1 MRIPI
6 PFSGKELY
14 IEKRDGNLYI
24 GLRAKRQSEEINVA
38 GNLSTGGR
46 SSVPSGGGI
55 GDILAGFGTLKPI
68 VPFELLPIISLL
80 CQSNPDFSETTVNFV
95 TQANTGHD
103 LLLDADSDALID
115 KAVEDLNAT
124 AERLWSGSGVDGLV
138 NQLLRQV
145 IVTGALSAEIVTDS
159 GLQRVESAVLVPT
172 STIRF
177 KRDELGEPIPYQ
189 KVSMFTQASAEG
201 LIPLNPLTYR
211 YLPLYT
217 EEDNPYGIPPFL
229 AALEPT
235 TIQLIINKN
244 IKFIAKKMGILGFI
258 DVTVTLP
265 PKNPN
270 ESQDAYTNRCN
281 EHIRKV
287 AESITEENYS
297 DGIFVHGPE
306 IQTRLDHIG
315 QSGGQGSSSE
325 IGIISHIEQLI
336 CSGLGIDPAMLG
348 RSYSTTETYAGIV
361 YRKMTIQA
369 QHMRQLVKVFLE
381 HTYMLEAILQGF
393 GDVGIE
399 VQFEENAPFDLNK
412 AAQFKETEVRAALMK
427 VTSGMCDPDMIAAEL
442 GYESWYDLSLIIG
455 APQTINDSQG
465 DANLIREWAR
475 RLVEVVER
483 HKQQDKMIKLRRD
496 ERRGRYVFRHP
507 RILLEKK
514 STARDKKREILEQ
527 QIVGYLARL
536 QPLNDEWR
544 RAAESAVISFLE
556 LHDTGDFMDA
566 DEFASALMKELEA
579 THRLIFD
586 SEKLREEI
594 EDKIEEIYGYFRLKD
609 FTPFAGFEPDLKML
623 QKDTDLAKFLRNID
637 AFYFSKYIDNSDM
650 RDSVLKFFREEYL
663 ERGSGLFG
671 KGTKD
676 LERFRALFAD
686 RLESLADWQVRRIV
700 TSSVQRISN
709 WANFRSM
716 DQAGIELSRWVE
728 VMDANTCDICKPL
741 HNTIISVKTAIQ
753 KIDEAMVMSEEDYA
767 SHLKSISLD
776 KGWVEKTVAAIGA
789 QETMNGVVNDGM
801 VGGLHP
807 GCRGNVVS
815 ETIISAEKGL
825 CLIKA
830 A

>member
-1 MRIPI
+1 
-6 PFSGKELY
+6 
-14 IEKRDGNLYI
+14 
-24 GLRAKRQSEEINVA
+24 
-38 GNLSTGGR
+38 
-46 SSVPSGGGI
+46 VPSGGGI
-55 GDILAGFGTLKPI
+55 GDILAGLGTLKPI
-68 VPFELLPIISLL
+68 VPFELLPILSAL
-80 CQSNPDFSETTVNFV
+80 CLYNPDYSQTTANFV

-103 LLLDADSDALID
+103 LLIDSDSDALID
-115 KAVEDLNAT
+115 RAVEDLNAT

-145 IVTGALSAEIVTDS
+145 IVTGALSAEVVAEA
-159 GLQRVESAVLVPT
+159 GLSRVESAVLVPT

-177 KRDELGEPIPYQ
+177 KRDEFGEPIPYQ
-189 KVSMFTQASAEG
+189 KASMFTQASTEG
-201 LIPLNPLTYR
+201 LIRLNPLTYR

-235 TIQLIINKN
+235 TIQTIINKN

-258 DVTVTLP
+258 DVIVTPP

-270 ESQDAYTNRCN
+270 ESQDAYTDRCN
-281 EHIRKV
+281 KHNEQV
-287 AESITEENYS
+287 ANSITEENYS
-297 DGIFVHGPE
+297 DGMLIHGPE
-306 IQTRLDHIG
+306 IQTRLDNIG
-315 QSGGQGSSSE
+315 QGGGQGTSSQ
-325 IGIISHIEQLI
+325 IGIISHIEQLV

-381 HTYMLEAILQGF
+381 HTYRLEAILQGF
-393 GDVGIE
+393 DEVGIE

-455 APQTINDSQG
+455 TPQTINDSQG
-465 DANLIREWAR
+465 NADLIREWAR
-475 RLVEVVER
+475 RFVEMVER
-483 HKQQDKMIKLRRD
+483 HKRQDKMIKLRRD
-496 ERRGRYVFRHP
+496 ANRGRYVFRHP
-507 RILLEKK
+507 RLQLAGT
-514 STARDKKREILEQ
+514 TAREKGKEILEQ
-527 QIVGYLARL
+527 QIAGYLTRL
-536 QPLNDEWR
+536 IPFNEEWR
-544 RAAESAVISFLE
+544 KAAESAVESFLE
-556 LHDTGDFMDA
+556 RHSIGDFQDA
-566 DEFASALMKELEA
+566 DEFAGALLKELES
-579 THRLIFD
+579 THRLVFD
-586 SEKLREEI
+586 SKKMRDEI
-594 EDKIEEIYGYFRLKD
+594 ESTIEEIYTYFRLKD
-609 FTPFAGFEPDLKML
+609 FAPFIDFKPELTILTKDLE
-623 QKDTDLAKFLRNID
+623 LAKFFRNVD

-650 RDSVLKFFREEYL
+650 RKSILKFFRDEYL

-700 TSSVQRISN
+700 SSSVHTMRN
-709 WANFRSM
+709 WAHFRSM

-741 HNTIISVKTAIQ
+741 HNTIISIKTANQ
-753 KIDEAMVMSEEDYA
+753 KIDELMGMEEEEYA
-767 SHLKSISLD
+767 THLKSVAID
-776 KGWVEKTVAAIGA
+776 KGWVEKTVGVIGA
-789 QETMNGVVNDGM
+789 QETMDVIINDGM

-807 GCRGNVVS
+807 QCRGTVVR
-815 ETIISAEKGL
+815 ETTASAEKGL
-825 CLIKA
+825 WMIRA